1 MVVVTRLL
9 LAAGILA
16 LAAPL
21 LASPAQAADESA
33 TGPQGQTLTVSKA
46 ALDPAGEEITVT
58 GKGYDLA
65 KGIYVAICVD
75 KGAGQLATPCVGGVD
90 MSGSSGGSKWI
101 SSNPPDYGKD
111 LAMPYTEEGGKG
123 GFSIRLGVKP
133 KDDIGTDC
141 TAAGVKCVVYTRADH
156 TRSADRTQDV
166 RIPLTFT
173 GSGGPTATSTPTTT
187 SSPTS
192 SPTAAPTPEATPS
205 GDVETQIE
213 AKVEQT
219 PATQPTRRAKL
230 AKTGVDV
237 WTATVVGLAVLA
249 GGGMLV
255 YIGREIRAGARR

>member
-1 MVVVTRLL
+1 MVVATRLL
-9 LAAGILA
+9 VAAGILVI
-16 LAAPL
+16 LAG
-21 LASPAQAADESA
+21 PAQADSASA
-33 TGPQGQTLTVSKA
+33 TGPQGQTLTVSEA

-58 GKGYDLA
+58 GAGFDAA
-65 KGIYVAICVD
+65 KGIYVAVCLD

-90 MSGSSGGSKWI
+90 MSGSSGSSKWI

-111 LAMPYTEEGGKG
+111 LAMPYTDEGGGKG
-123 GFSIRLGVKP
+123 GFSIRLGVKA

-166 RIPLTFT
+166 RIPLTFSAGG
-173 GSGGPTATSTPTTT
+173 GSTPSPSSSSSSSPSPSVTPTPVATS
-187 SSPTS
+187 S
-192 SPTAAPTPEATPS
+192 S
-205 GDVETQIE
+205 GDVETQID

-219 PATQPTRRAKL
+219 PTATPTRRAKL

-249 GGGMLV
+249 GGGMLMYV
-255 YIGREIRAGARR
+255 GRELRAGARR